1 MKLAA
6 IDIGTNSIHM
16 IIVEVISRRHFQVI
30 ERQKE
35 MVKLGAG
42 VFATQRLSDRA
53 YQLGLETIHR
63 YVQLAEQIGVDEILT
78 AATSA
83 IREAQN
89 GEAFMNDVVK
99 LTGLAPKI
107 ISGKVEAHLIF
118 LAVRNSIALADET
131 VAVLDIGGGSTEAV
145 IGDRH
150 EVLFGDS
157 LPLGVQRLLDMFEGQ
172 GPISSE
178 SRHVLE
184 AHIQFAAQKTL
195 DHISE
200 IGFDRVIGTSGTIRT
215 LGEAAHLAAGGDSLR
230 SVNAE
235 VVQLKDL
242 QSLTQDLVDQEM
254 TDRAK
259 VDGIS
264 DKRADAIHLG
274 GILLVQLLKMAD
286 AQAITLCDA
295 SLREG
300 MILDYLERHA
310 QGVATFPRQAD
321 LRYRKA
327 AQLAQ
332 KYQSDWHRN
341 SHIAA
346 LAVQLFDQ
354 TYALHGYGRF
364 ERDML
369 EFAAILHDIGQL
381 ISFRKY
387 HKNSRFIINRTDPRG
402 FTDEEVLLI
411 GHVVR
416 YHCKAAPTKRH
427 KKFKRLS
434 KAHRQRVQTL
444 SGILRIAVCLDK
456 TKHQRVDTLTCHLTD
471 KALEIQVSGQD
482 SNLDLEI
489 WAARQ
494 NSQVLATALK
504 RPIEIQPLKSS
515 FST

>member
-1 MKLAA
+1 
-6 IDIGTNSIHM
+6 
-16 IIVEVISRRHFQVI
+16 
-30 ERQKE
+30 
-35 MVKLGAG
+35 
-42 VFATQRLSDRA
+42 
-53 YQLGLETIHR
+53 
-63 YVQLAEQIGVDEILT
+63 
-78 AATSA
+78 
-83 IREAQN
+83 
-89 GEAFMNDVVK
+89 
-99 LTGLAPKI
+99 
-107 ISGKVEAHLIF
+107 
-118 LAVRNSIALADET
+118 
-131 VAVLDIGGGSTEAV
+131 
-145 IGDRH
+145 
-150 EVLFGDS
+150 
-157 LPLGVQRLLDMFEGQ
+157 
-172 GPISSE
+172 
-178 SRHVLE
+178 
-184 AHIQFAAQKTL
+184 
-195 DHISE
+195 
-200 IGFDRVIGTSGTIRT
+200 
-215 LGEAAHLAAGGDSLR
+215 
-230 SVNAE
+230 
-235 VVQLKDL
+235 
-242 QSLTQDLVDQEM
+242 
-254 TDRAK
+254 
-259 VDGIS
+259 
-264 DKRADAIHLG
+264 
-274 GILLVQLLKMAD
+274 
-286 AQAITLCDA
+286 
-295 SLREG
+295 

-310 QGVATFPRQAD
+310 QGVATFPHQAD

-341 SHIAA
+341 SHIAG
-346 LAVQLFDQ
+346 LAVQLLDQ

-387 HKNSRFIINRTDPRG
+387 HKNSRFIINCTDPRG

-416 YHCKAAPTKRH
+416 YHCKAAPTKKH

-434 KAHRQRVQTL
+434 KAHRQRVKTL

-482 SNLDLEI
+482 NNLDLEI